1 MACLQAFSV
10 PVEERRFREISEQQF
25 GERGREQAKICADI
39 MAKTGFVYGFW
50 TDRRFCFYFAHSIAN
65 VTRVIDF

>member
-1 MACLQAFSV
+1 VYWLSHLQAFTV

-39 MAKTGFVYGFW
+39 MSKTGSVSCFLMDFVPSLSVL
-50 TDRRFCFYFAHSIAN
+50 HSS
-65 VTRVIDF
+65 

>member
-1 MACLQAFSV
+1 LFQAFSV

-39 MAKTGFVYGFW
+39 MSRTG
-50 TDRRFCFYFAHSIAN
+50 
-65 VTRVIDF
+65 